1 MKNQIAIYVGYEQGV
16 SQAVIQEI
24 SLGIEEEGLPY
35 EWCALED
42 QGARAIAQ
50 SMSRASKLD
59 IGIGIG
65 KDGWIAIHHKQFPE
79 GFYLFETQLTYIGD
93 WLRAIGANGARLV
106 KGIPFKEISK

>member
-1 MKNQIAIYVGYEQGV
+1 MKNEIAIYVGYEQDV

-24 SLGIEEEGLPY
+24 SLGIEEEGVPY
-35 EWCALED
+35 EWCALRDED
-42 QGARAIAQ
+42 ARAIAQ
-50 SMSRASKLD
+50 SMSMQSKLD

-79 GFYLFETQLTYIGD
+79 GFYLFETRLTYIGD
-93 WLRAIGANGARLV
+93 WLRAIGANSARLA